1 MENSKK
7 VSVIIPVYNDEKY
20 LRQCVDSVLAQT
32 YSDLE
37 IILVDDGSTDHTPE
51 ICEKYR
57 EKYDQIRVLHKKNG
71 GVGSSRNAGLAIATG
86 EYVLFVD
93 HDDWLDKHH
102 IEDLYN
108 LAVKNKADIAAGN
121 FNIFYDDK
129 STFAYWLNEDNYFE
143 KITQLKSGLV
153 CSIGLIT
160 TICLWFL
167 LFHGI
172 NCINDFYLKI

>member
-57 EKYDQIRVLHKKNG
+57 EKYNQIRVLHKKNG
-71 GVGSSRNAGLAIATG
+71 G
-86 EYVLFVD
+86 
-93 HDDWLDKHH
+93 
-102 IEDLYN
+102 
-108 LAVKNKADIAAGN
+108 
-121 FNIFYDDK
+121 
-129 STFAYWLNEDNYFE
+129 
-143 KITQLKSGLV
+143 GLV
-153 CSIGLIT
+153 QAEMQALP
-160 TICLWFL
+160 
-167 LFHGI
+167 
-172 NCINDFYLKI
+172 

>member
-57 EKYDQIRVLHKKNG
+57 ESGRNLQI
-71 GVGSSRNAGLAIATG
+71 
-86 EYVLFVD
+86 
-93 HDDWLDKHH
+93 
-102 IEDLYN
+102 
-108 LAVKNKADIAAGN
+108 AV
-121 FNIFYDDK
+121 IFRGK
-129 STFAYWLNEDNYFE
+129 R
-143 KITQLKSGLV
+143 
-153 CSIGLIT
+153 
-160 TICLWFL
+160 
-167 LFHGI
+167 
-172 NCINDFYLKI
+172 